1 MVQILQEKDCC
12 GCGACSVACPK
23 NCITMEERSLGHLF
37 PSVNRTLCVECGKC
51 ETVCPML
58 VQPSNRL
65 LEQKAFAAYA
75 KAGDVRFEGSS
86 GGMFGVFA
94 RKLIDQGFVV
104 YGAAFDKKLTLKCT
118 AAETKEALHSLCKSK
133 YLQSDLTERYGEIR
147 DRLKKG
153 DKVLF
158 VSTPCQVRAL
168 KLFLQKEYVNLITID
183 FFCHGVPSQKF
194 FDQCLALDSKRLGG
208 GVKYFEFR
216 TKKKHGATP
225 HYFTEV
231 IEDKN
236 GKKVVSGLYFLSPF
250 YAVFQKYINLRES
263 CYHCKFAGKHRV
275 SDITIGDFHD
285 IEKYASGINRFDGV
299 STVIVNT
306 AKGDEL
312 WESCY
317 DQINALS
324 MDLNQLILDGVCFG
338 AGTERP
344 LGRDAFLKDYQEMT
358 TEALIR
364 KWADPSHYWKQRIYY
379 LLPSYLRRS
388 IKRFMGV

>member
-1 MVQILQEKDCC
+1 MIQILQEKDCC

-23 NCITMEERSLGHLF
+23 DCITMEERSLGHLF
-37 PSVNRTLCVECGKC
+37 PSVDRTLCVKCGKC

-58 VQPSNRL
+58 AQPSKQP
-65 LEQKAFAAYA
+65 LEKKAFAAYA
-75 KAGDVRFEGSS
+75 KAADVRFEGSS

-94 RKLIDQGFVV
+94 RELIDQGFVV
-104 YGAAFDKKLTLKCT
+104 YGAAFDKELKLKCT
-118 AAETKEALHSLCKSK
+118 PAETKEELHPLCKSK
-133 YLQSDLTERYGEIR
+133 YLQSDLTGRYKEIEN
-147 DRLKKG
+147 RLKKC

-168 KLFLQKEYVNLITID
+168 KLFLSKEYANLITID

-194 FDQCLALDSKRLGG
+194 FDQCLDLDSKRLGG
-208 GVKYFEFR
+208 DIKQYEFR
-216 TKKKHGATP
+216 TKKTHGATP

-231 IEDKN
+231 VQGKN
-236 GKKVVSGLYFLSPF
+236 GKKSISGLYFLSPF

-263 CYHCKFAGKHRV
+263 CYDCRFAGADRV

-306 AKGDEL
+306 SKGAEL
-312 WESCY
+312 WKSC
-317 DQINALS
+317 QEQLTALP
-324 MDLNQLILDGVCFG
+324 MDFNRLTSDGACFG
-338 AGTERP
+338 AGTQRP
-344 LGRDAFLKDYQEMT
+344 SGRDTFLKDYQEMT
-358 TEALIR
+358 MEELIR
-364 KWADPSHYWKQRIYY
+364 KWVNLSHYWKQLIYY
-379 LLPSYLRRS
+379 SLPGALRKR